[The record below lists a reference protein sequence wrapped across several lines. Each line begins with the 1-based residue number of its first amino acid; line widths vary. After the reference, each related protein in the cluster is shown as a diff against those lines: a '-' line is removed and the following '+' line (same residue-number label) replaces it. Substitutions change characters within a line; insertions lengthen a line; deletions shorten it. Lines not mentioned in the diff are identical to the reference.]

1 MRRQWWALGLAAV
14 ITAGIAI
21 GEAGEFIAK
30 LLFVS
35 FLANIGF
42 DVHAKGMQKCKPSSD
57 VQGRSECDFLLINFQ
72 FWSYTMLITA
82 NASNHF
88 WNRDGIT

>member
-14 ITAGIAI
+14 ITAGIVI

-35 FLANIGF
+35 FLANIGC
-42 DVHAKGMQKCKPSSD
+42 DMHAKGMHKCKPATAASD
-57 VQGRSECDFLLINFQ
+57 L
-72 FWSYTMLITA
+72 M
-82 NASNHF
+82 
-88 WNRDGIT
+88 